1 MPCCSVSRTFS
12 VPLPPPPCSPLYSC
26 PLRPSTPVSWAR
38 SIMPGRLRPGLGF
51 ALGSDRPLLG
61 AGESGSE
68 LLQSLRSPT
77 PTRTLCSSCL
87 TTTLTAARRSLGL
100 LCPLFLLLLPWTAGA
115 QGLVGGSELSGRGR
129 KAGHKDKDGEDEEKG
144 RERGRSSGGGPLAQ
158 LAWLADV
165 SDWGWASWWQEAG
178 VMGVR
183 KAFKRTW

>member
-1 MPCCSVSRTFS
+1 M
-12 VPLPPPPCSPLYSC
+12 
-26 PLRPSTPVSWAR
+26 
-38 SIMPGRLRPGLGF
+38 
-51 ALGSDRPLLG
+51 
-61 AGESGSE
+61 
-68 LLQSLRSPT
+68 
-77 PTRTLCSSCL
+77 
-87 TTTLTAARRSLGL
+87 
-100 LCPLFLLLLPWTAGA
+100 
-115 QGLVGGSELSGRGR
+115 SGRGR